1 MSQAYRE
8 PARHLPIACEVAVLV
23 VGGGTT
29 GVVAAIAAARNG
41 ARTLLIEQNG
51 FLGGS
56 QTGSQVTPMMA
67 NHVDGKP
74 LNRGIGEEIMLRLQE
89 AGFALGAESQAWFD
103 PEMLKGI
110 MDDMVV
116 EAGVEVLFH
125 TFLAGAI
132 VEDGVLRGVIV
143 ENKGGRQVI
152 MARRV
157 VDCSGDADVA
167 KLAGVPMREGNEAD
181 GVHQA
186 VSLRFVM
193 GGIDLERFA
202 SFLRELGEQP
212 SLPLLHTAMVWN
224 RGLKLEPIFRRA
236 VEDGVLD
243 VTDGNYFQV
252 FGVPGRPGELAF
264 NCPEIPYRH
273 DGTDPRDL
281 TWAQQEGRRRQ
292 RRFLRFCRQYLPGF
306 EGAFIS
312 SSAAMV
318 GIRETRRIE
327 GEYTLTEADYQECR
341 KFPDAIA
348 RNRYPL
354 DVHGPRKSI
363 NEEKRNLIYLP
374 AGEYHEIPYRCL
386 VPLKVEN
393 LLVAGRCISATFI
406 AQSSVRVQSNCQAFG
421 QAAGTAAAISLRE
434 GISPRGLDGLRLR
447 ALLREQGANL

>member
-1 MSQAYRE
+1 MQSYRE
-8 PARHLPIACEVAVLV
+8 PARELPLAFDVDVLV

-56 QTGSQVTPMMA
+56 QTGAQVTPMMA
-67 NHVDGKP
+67 NDVDGAP
-74 LNRGIGEEIMLRLQE
+74 LNRGIGEEIMMRLQTE
-89 AGFALGAESQAWFD
+89 GFALGAESQAWFD
-103 PEMLKGI
+103 PEMLKGV
-110 MDDMVV
+110 MDEMVV
-116 EAGVEVLFH
+116 EAGVKVLFH

-132 VEDGVLRGVIV
+132 VESGVIRGVIV
-143 ENKGGRQVI
+143 ENKGGRQAI

-157 VDCSGDADVA
+157 IDCSGDADVA

-193 GGIDLERFA
+193 GGIDLERFVA
-202 SFLRELGEQP
+202 FLRELGEIP

-224 RGLKLEPIFRRA
+224 RGFKLEPIFRQA
-236 VEDGVLD
+236 VEEGVLD
-243 VTDGNYFQV
+243 ETDGNYFQV

-273 DGTDPRDL
+273 NGTDPADL

-306 EGAFIS
+306 EAAFIS
-312 SSAAMV
+312 TSASMV

-327 GEYTLTEADYQECR
+327 GEYTLTEEDYQECR

-363 NEEKRNLIYLP
+363 NEEQRNLIYLQP
-374 AGEYHEIPYRCL
+374 GEYHEVPYRCL
-386 VPLKVEN
+386 VPKQVEN

-406 AQSSVRVQSNCQAFG
+406 AQSSIRVQSNCQAFG
-421 QAAGTAAAISLRE
+421 QAAGTAAALSLKEGLYPRE
-434 GISPRGLDGLRLR
+434 VDGVRLR